1 MAPRLLSWNQQVS
14 LVQAGVIVLAM
25 LFLICA
31 NAAALL
37 FLQSYE
43 AWQQSIDDRWGFL
56 VQPEPNAEGAAV
68 AAVWLGEFGTV
79 RVSRQRPAHAAVI
92 PRK

>member
-1 MAPRLLSWNQQVS
+1 MASLSIVMAPRLLSWNQQVS

-43 AWQQSIDDRWGFL
+43 AGGIARVADTVLHS
-56 VQPEPNAEGAAV
+56 AAAV
-68 AAVWLGEFGTV
+68 V
-79 RVSRQRPAHAAVI
+79 Q
-92 PRK
+92 